1 MRRYQTIVIAMAL
14 DERDLTTLRHAAYF
28 AQAAGS
34 QTVYM
39 AHVTPT
45 FDLPPEA
52 AVQSP
57 DVVLPIDEDI
67 EHRLRQIYT
76 EQQIEFP
83 PGTRIE
89 CAVRQGSMVPEI
101 VRLAAQKSA
110 DLVCLS
116 RRPHEDHDPLSDS
129 AVKVLRI
136 APCSSFL
143 IPASVVP
150 RYDRI
155 LVPVDFSEHSRE
167 ALDVAVAVATS
178 NPGAIITVLHV
189 YEVPIGYYKT
199 GRTYEEF
206 ADIMKNLA
214 ERQWD
219 EFLLMV
225 NFRNGPWN
233 IRFELS
239 DKVPKVILA
248 VADEIDAQLIVMASH
263 GRTRPAAMLLGHVA
277 DSVAWKANR
286 PLLCVKKKG
295 EVVNFLHALLQL
307 FDLE

>member
-1 MRRYQTIVIAMAL
+1 MKRYQTIVAAMAL
-14 DERDLTTLRHAAYF
+14 DDRDATTLRHAVHF
-28 AQAAGS
+28 SKAARS
-34 QTVYM
+34 KVVYV
-39 AHVTPT
+39 AHVAPT
-45 FDLPPEA
+45 FDLPSGGIQLPE
-52 AVQSP
+52 
-57 DVVLPIDEDI
+57 VLVPTDEEI
-67 EHRLRQIYT
+67 EQRLQQT
-76 EQQIEFP
+76 CKENQIEFP
-83 PGTRIE
+83 PYTQIE
-89 CAVRQGSMVPEI
+89 YVARQGSLVPEL
-101 VRLAAQKSA
+101 VRLAVQKSA
-110 DLVCLS
+110 DLVCFG
-116 RRPHEDHDPLSDS
+116 RRPYEEHDPLSDS
-129 AVKVLRI
+129 AVKVLRM
-136 APCSSFL
+136 ASCSSFL
-143 IPASVVP
+143 IPAGAEP

-155 LVPVDFSEHSRE
+155 LVPVDFSEHSHE
-167 ALDVAVAVATS
+167 ALEVAVAVATS
-178 NPGAIITVLHV
+178 NPGAAITILHV
-189 YEVPIGYYKT
+189 YSVPIGYYKT

-206 ADIMKNLA
+206 ANIMKNLA

-225 NFRNGPWN
+225 NFRNVPWN